1 MKFESALKLAVKG
14 KKIRRRCWGNTAFY
28 VTTNFINLEEDDYTG
43 KDWELFALNVK
54 GVSE

>member
-43 KDWELFALNVK
+43 KDWEEFVKNVK